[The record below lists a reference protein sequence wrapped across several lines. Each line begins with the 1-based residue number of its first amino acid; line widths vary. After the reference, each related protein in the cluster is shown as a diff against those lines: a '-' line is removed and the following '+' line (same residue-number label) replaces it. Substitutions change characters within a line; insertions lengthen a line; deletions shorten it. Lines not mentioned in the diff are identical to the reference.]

1 MTSIKT
7 AVSIQKELFD
17 QAETLA
23 HEMNVSRSRLF
34 VLALEDYIR
43 RYQNQRLLREINAAY
58 EDELNPSEVGYLQR
72 MRRQH
77 RKVVEGEW

>member
-7 AVSIQKELFD
+7 AVSIQKDLFD
-17 QAETLA
+17 QAEILA

-34 VLALEDYIR
+34 VLALEDFIR

-58 EDELNPSEVGYLQR
+58 EDKQEASDTIYLR
-72 MRRQH
+72 KMRRQH
-77 RKVVEGEW
+77 RQIVEGEW

>member
-17 QAETLA
+17 QAETLS

-58 EDELNPSEVGYLQR
+58 EDELDPSEVGYLQR